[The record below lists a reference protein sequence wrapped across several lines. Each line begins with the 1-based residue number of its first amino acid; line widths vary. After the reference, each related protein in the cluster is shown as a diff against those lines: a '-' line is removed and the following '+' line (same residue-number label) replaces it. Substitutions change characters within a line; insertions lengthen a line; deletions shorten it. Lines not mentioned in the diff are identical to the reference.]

1 MTIAYFD
8 CFSGICGDMILGALI
23 DLGLDTNYLKKE
35 LKKLD
40 ISGYEIDV
48 KKVEKNHITG
58 TDVYITVKEKQHH
71 RSLTEINNLIDNS
84 KLDKE
89 VKELSKKIFLK
100 LAEAES
106 KIHNVDIDE
115 VHFHEVGAVDSIIDI
130 VGTSIGLKKLQIEN
144 VFCSH
149 LPLGKGFVTCSH
161 GTIPIPAPATVELL
175 KDVPVYQTDIGHEM
189 VTPTGAAVITTIAND
204 FGEMPLMKI
213 KKVGYGAGKIES
225 ENPSLLRVLLGE
237 LENNIKNKRKNED

>member
-23 DLGLDTNYLKKE
+23 DLGLDINYLKKE
-35 LKKLD
+35 LEKLD
-40 ISGYEIDV
+40 ISGYEIEI

-71 RSLTEINNLIDNS
+71 RSLRDINNIIDNS
-84 KLDKE
+84 ELDDE
-89 VKELSKKIFLK
+89 IKELSKKIFSR

-106 KIHNVDIDE
+106 KIHNVKIDDI
-115 VHFHEVGAVDSIIDI
+115 HFHEIGAVDSIIDI
-130 VGTSIGLKKLQIEN
+130 VGAAIGLKKLGIKN

-149 LPLGKGFVTCSH
+149 LPIGKGFVTCSH

-175 KDVPVYQTDIGHEM
+175 KDVPVYQTDINHEM
-189 VTPTGAAVITTIAND
+189 VTPTGAAVITTIASH

-213 KKVGYGAGKIES
+213 KKIGYGAGKIES
-225 ENPSLLRVLLGE
+225 ENPSLLRIFLGK
-237 LENNIKNKRKNED
+237 LEKQY

>member
-1 MTIAYFD
+1 MTVAYFD

-23 DLGLDTNYLKKE
+23 DLGLDINYLKKE
-35 LKKLD
+35 LGKLN

-71 RSLTEINNLIDNS
+71 RSLTDINNMIDNS
-84 KLDKE
+84 KLDGE
-89 VKELSKKIFLK
+89 VKELSEKIFLK

-106 KIHNVDIDE
+106 KIHNVNIDE

-130 VGTSIGLKKLQIEN
+130 VGAAIGLKKLRIEN

-175 KDVPVYQTDIGHEM
+175 KNVPVYQTDRMQEL
-189 VTPTGAAVITTIAND
+189 VTPTGAAIITTVAEK
-204 FGEMPLMKI
+204 FGEMPQMKYQKI
-213 KKVGYGAGKIES
+213 GYGCGKTKS
-225 ENPSLLRVLLGE
+225 TYPNVLRVFLGLHKKGKKE
-237 LENNIKNKRKNED
+237 KIMI